1 MIEAMS
7 EIERPSDDIL
17 IVNLSAY
24 HSLDLVRV
32 PTTQKYRI
40 VLAER
45 LGVQRRAFVEISYDQ
60 AREIASFLGAADLDV
75 ASITDPAPPH
85 EESPAEELPP
95 PPIPPRTRTRGT

>member
-1 MIEAMS
+1 MS

-17 IVNLSAY
+17 IVHLSPY

-45 LGVQRRAFVEISYDQ
+45 WGVQRRAFVEISYAQ
-60 AREIASFLGAADLDV
+60 AVEIAKFLGTADFDV
-75 ASITDPAPPH
+75 AAIADPAPPRDSV
-85 EESPAEELPP
+85 EDLPL